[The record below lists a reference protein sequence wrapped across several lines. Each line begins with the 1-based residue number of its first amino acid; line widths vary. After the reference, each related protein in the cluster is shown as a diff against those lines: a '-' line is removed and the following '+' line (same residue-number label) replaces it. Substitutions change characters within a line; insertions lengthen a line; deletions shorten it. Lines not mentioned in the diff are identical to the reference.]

1 MKELANSGGCE
12 VALGLPEEG
21 LLRPACCQPHHPEPK
36 GQHNQSWQRMQ
47 ESIYIYIY
55 IYIYS

>member
-47 ESIYIYIY
+47 ESNLPPQEVC
-55 IYIYS
+55 